1 MPRTAMTEAETRLER
16 ARLKREVIRA
26 LDEAR
31 GTVCK
36 RAATPESQMLSGD
49 PDPEALKRA
58 YARFDCF
65 VDYLMGQEVF

>member
-1 MPRTAMTEAETRLER
+1 MPRTAMLASEIER
-16 ARLKREVIRA
+16 ARLKRELVRA

-31 GTVCK
+31 RTVCK

-49 PDPEALKRA
+49 PDPEALERA